1 MAAFCYKPSKM
12 MLCGIKTGNER
23 RDLNAENEGHI
34 VNFENLNLNFFNKQ
48 YLRHNKF
55 EIDCNFE

>member
-1 MAAFCYKPSKM
+1 M